1 MVKKDVRSKQST
13 SKVVSSQPNPVDAGD
28 QELIA
33 KLGLLLGKM
42 DSKIEHNMKDIK
54 VDMNVKM
61 DNDSAKIKKT
71 LVESTSASSSNSKKT
86 YDLILNVSDSV
97 ASAHSKISEN
107 DNKLAEVSDKVD
119 KNRDDITVL
128 KKGSRNYKA

>member
-97 ASAHSKISEN
+97 ASAHSKRSETDSN
-107 DNKLAEVSDKVD
+107 LTEVSKILPFRPAYVPWE
-119 KNRDDITVL
+119 NLYTSLEI
-128 KKGSRNYKA
+128 